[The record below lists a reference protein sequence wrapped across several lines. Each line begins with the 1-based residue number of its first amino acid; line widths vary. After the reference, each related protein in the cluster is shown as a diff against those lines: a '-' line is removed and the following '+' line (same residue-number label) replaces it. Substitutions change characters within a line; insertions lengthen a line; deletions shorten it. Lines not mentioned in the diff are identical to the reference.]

1 MLTLTLQALVNGL
14 VVGAIYGLIAI
25 GLNLIFGVLRVV
37 NFSHGEFV
45 VAGSYLAWL
54 LMHQAGLNP
63 LLAVPVAFI
72 VFGAAG
78 YGLYYLLVPRLRRS
92 DDPESASLLAT
103 YGLSI
108 VVAAILLLAFEAD
121 PRSLG
126 YAIEPA
132 SIMIGPIVV
141 PTLRLVAL
149 ALVLVLMG
157 TMSWFLYRTLAG
169 KALRAITMNPD
180 AVQIVGINVGRLSA
194 LAFGVGLGLAAVSGV
209 LTALVFPSFSPFAGA
224 DYTLI
229 GFIVVVLG
237 GLGHPVGAVVGALIF
252 AVTEQVM
259 SIYVNASLALAVGFA
274 VLVFVLFVKPSGL
287 FGKTYRR

>member
-1 MLTLTLQALVNGL
+1 MLTLTFQALVNGL

-45 VAGSYLAWL
+45 VLGSYFAYFL
-54 LMHQAGLNP
+54 LQQTGLNP
-63 LLAVPVAFI
+63 LLAMPLAFA

-78 YGLYYLLVPRLRRS
+78 YGLYYLLVPRLKRS
-92 DDPESASLLAT
+92 EDPESASLLAT
-103 YGLSI
+103 YGLAI
-108 VVAAILLLAFEAD
+108 VLTALLLLTFEAN

-126 YAIEPA
+126 YAIEPVFV
-132 SIMIGPIVV
+132 SIGPIII
-141 PTLRLVAL
+141 PTLRLLAL

-157 TMSWFLYRTLAG
+157 VMSWGLYRTLPG

-180 AVQIVGINVGRLSA
+180 AVQIVGINVSRLSA
-194 LAFGVGLGLAAVSGV
+194 LAFGIGVGLAAAAGV
-209 LTALVFPSFSPFAGA
+209 LTALVFPAFSPVAGA

-229 GFIVVVLG
+229 GFIVIVLG

-259 SIYVNASLALAVGFA
+259 SIYVNSSIALAVGFA
-274 VLVFVLFVKPSGL
+274 VLVVVLFVKPSGL
-287 FGKTYRR
+287 LGKTYRS

>member
-1 MLTLTLQALVNGL
+1 MLTLTLQALVNGI

-45 VAGSYLAWL
+45 VLGSYFAYFL
-54 LMHQAGLNP
+54 LQQFSLNP
-63 LLAVPVAFI
+63 LLSIPLAFI

-78 YGLYYLLVPRLRRS
+78 YGLYFALVPRLKRS
-92 DDPESASLLAT
+92 DDAESASLLAT

-108 VVAAILLLAFEAD
+108 VIAALLLLTFEAD

-126 YAIEPA
+126 YSIEPA
-132 SIMIGPIVV
+132 FVSVGPIVI
-141 PTLRLVAL
+141 PTLRLLAL

-157 TMSWFLYRTLAG
+157 AMTWCLYRTLPG

-180 AVQIVGINVGRLSA
+180 AVQIVGINVAKLSA
-194 LAFGVGLGLAAVSGV
+194 LAFGVGLGLAAVAGV
-209 LTALVFPSFSPFAGA
+209 LTALVFPAFSPVSGA

-259 SIYVNASLALAVGFA
+259 SIYVNSSIALGVGFA
-274 VLVFVLFVKPSGL
+274 VLVVVLFVKPSGL
-287 FGKTYRR
+287 LGKTYRR